1 MGCADQRT
9 AGFGRLPVVTLEIP
23 AAFAS
28 DITDRHDSAGRA
40 WLRRLPHVV
49 DELCGRW
56 QLAPEGATWFGYCAI
71 ALPVRRA
78 DDTPAVLKVSW
89 PGPDQAPE
97 GPTLRAWDGDGAVR
111 PLAHGEDRWAL
122 LLERLD
128 ESRDLTGVP
137 IGEAIEVI
145 GSLLRR
151 MHRATVP
158 TDVPS
163 LADTARRW
171 AEEIPSRWPVAAPP
185 WPDRVRDE
193 AVATCRELG
202 DADGGQLLH
211 ADLHFENVLAA
222 DREPWLAIDPKG
234 LVGDPAFESSP
245 VLWNRFDEYSGQR
258 DVRRRLDAW
267 CEAADIDRDRARAW
281 ARVRMVEDAIDQL
294 VGASG
299 GERDIAAH
307 RYLID
312 ALPT

>member
-1 MGCADQRT
+1 VKLD
-9 AGFGRLPVVTLEIP
+9 IP

-28 DITDRHDSAGRA
+28 DIIDRNGVDGPA

-49 DELCGRW
+49 AELCDRW
-56 QLAPEGATWFGYCAI
+56 QLTPERPTWFGYCAI

-78 DDTPAVLKVSW
+78 DATSAVLKVSW

-97 GPTLRAWDGDGAVR
+97 APALRAWDGDGVVR
-111 PLAHGEDRWAL
+111 LLDHDPDRWAL

-128 ESRDLTGVP
+128 ESRDLTSVP
-137 IGEAIEVI
+137 IGEAISTI

-151 MHRATVP
+151 MHRAAVP
-158 TDVPS
+158 ADVPS

-171 AEEIPSRWPVAAPP
+171 AEEIPSRWPAAAPL

-193 AVATCRELG
+193 VVATCRELG
-202 DADGGQLLH
+202 DSEDGRLLH

-234 LVGDPAFESSP
+234 LVGDPAFESSA
-245 VLWNRFDEYSGQR
+245 VLWNRSDEYTGHR

-267 CEAADIDRDRARAW
+267 CEATDVDRDRAAAW
-281 ARVRMVEDAIDQL
+281 ARVCMVEDAVDRL
-294 VGASG
+294 VEASG
-299 GERDIAAH
+299 NEREIEVH

>member
-1 MGCADQRT
+1 MKLD
-9 AGFGRLPVVTLEIP
+9 IP
-23 AAFAS
+23 ATFAS
-28 DITDRHDSAGRA
+28 DITDRNDVAGRA

-49 DELCGRW
+49 AELCERW
-56 QLAPEGATWFGYCAI
+56 QLTPEGPNWFGYCAI
-71 ALPVRRA
+71 ALPLRRA
-78 DDTPAVLKVSW
+78 DATPAVLKVSW

-97 GPTLRAWDGDGAVR
+97 APALRAWDGHGVVR
-111 PLAHGEDRWAL
+111 LLDHDPDRWAL

-137 IGEAIEVI
+137 IGEAIEII

-151 MHRATVP
+151 MHRAPVP

-171 AEEIPSRWPVAAPP
+171 AEEIPSRWPIAAPP
-185 WPDRVRDE
+185 WSDGVRDE
-193 AVATCRELG
+193 VVATCRELG
-202 DADGGQLLH
+202 DSEAGRLLH

-234 LVGDPAFESSP
+234 LVGDPAFESFP
-245 VLWNRFDEYSGQR
+245 VLWNRFDEYSGHG
-258 DVRRRLDAW
+258 DVRRRLDPW

-281 ARVRMVEDAIDQL
+281 ARVRMVEDAIDRL
-294 VGASG
+294 VEASG
-299 GERDIAAH
+299 DEREIEVH